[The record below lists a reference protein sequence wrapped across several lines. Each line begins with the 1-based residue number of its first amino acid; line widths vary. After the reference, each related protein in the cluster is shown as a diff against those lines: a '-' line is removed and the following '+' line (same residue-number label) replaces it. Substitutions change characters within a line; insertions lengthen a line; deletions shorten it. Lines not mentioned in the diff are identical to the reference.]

1 MTGLIS
7 VERWPIFQLD
17 AVYRAFDVSNF
28 VGFLRSTSTCW
39 PELPW
44 NDQTLP
50 SGSASGKAL
59 LSILSLKLFTSFV
72 KLWLACLTARI
83 SEMSMSHQ
91 PARGAPST
99 PFLAL
104 LRLSVTRVAAA
115 VEQPADSS
123 DLRGIEIMRRTQS
136 NCNLSCEIG
145 GASPTERAHCKPAG
159 GPVWRQRPQPQI
171 TATIPRDA
179 GVCAGPSQRHIWAG
193 DVHR

>member
-104 LRLSVTRVAAA
+104 LRLSVTRAAAA
-115 VEQPADSS
+115 VRSNP
-123 DLRGIEIMRRTQS
+123 RTA
-136 NCNLSCEIG
+136 LEVHI
-145 GASPTERAHCKPAG
+145 RAN
-159 GPVWRQRPQPQI
+159 
-171 TATIPRDA
+171 
-179 GVCAGPSQRHIWAG
+179 
-193 DVHR
+193 

>member
-59 LSILSLKLFTSFV
+59 LSILSLKLFTSFS

-91 PARGAPST
+91 PARGAARHRFSPSSGCR
-99 PFLAL
+99 
-104 LRLSVTRVAAA
+104 LRGRRPPLT
-115 VEQPADSS
+115 EQPADSS
-123 DLRGIEIMRRTQS
+123 RVDVGILI
-136 NCNLSCEIG
+136 
-145 GASPTERAHCKPAG
+145 
-159 GPVWRQRPQPQI
+159 
-171 TATIPRDA
+171 
-179 GVCAGPSQRHIWAG
+179 CAGR
-193 DVHR
+193 V

>member
-28 VGFLRSTSTCW
+28 VGSLRSTSTCW

-59 LSILSLKLFTSFV
+59 LSIRSFKLCTSFV

-91 PARGAPST
+91 RAAPRRHRFSPCCSPVVGYARSNPRTTLNDAQDLSAAPTSVHN
-99 PFLAL
+99 FIAL
-104 LRLSVTRVAAA
+104 G
-115 VEQPADSS
+115 D
-123 DLRGIEIMRRTQS
+123 
-136 NCNLSCEIG
+136 G
-145 GASPTERAHCKPAG
+145 GASPTERSLSPAG
-159 GPVWRQRPQPQI
+159 R
-171 TATIPRDA
+171 A
-179 GVCAGPSQRHIWAG
+179 GGEAAAAAAA
-193 DVHR
+193 